1 MQRDSLTGKSALDLF
16 PDLFAA
22 PPGDEQADTLAPPPP
37 DPDWLTDCLDP
48 GDGSGAANIP
58 SALVAIVPDGRR
70 ALAADT
76 LEKMGYQVDIVVT
89 AAEGLDLLRAGRY
102 DLLLCEA
109 DRAFADLHRT
119 IRQLSPGRRRLLFYA
134 IVGPRLHTLYDL
146 EALAFSANLVINDRE
161 MPHLEP
167 VLRKGL
173 RDYEKLFRPLID
185 ALSGESASLL

>member
-1 MQRDSLTGKSALDLF
+1 MQRDNLTGKSALDLF

-22 PPGDEQADTLAPPPP
+22 PPGDEQAESLAPPPP
-37 DPDWLTDCLDP
+37 DKDWLADCLDT
-48 GDGSGAANIP
+48 GNTTSAANIP
-58 SALVAIVPDGRR
+58 AALVAIVPDGRR

-76 LEKMGYQVDIVVT
+76 LEKMGYQVDMAVT
-89 AAEGLDLLRAGRY
+89 AAEGLDLLRASRY

-119 IRQLSPGRRRLLFYA
+119 IRQLPPGRRRLLFYA

-161 MPHLEP
+161 MPYLEP